1 MFSSKIQSF
10 RALAPMEGGE
20 RIEEREPTGT
30 RERIDGGS
38 SRPVV
43 IELRRATFVPLVCGA
58 LWWPDQA
65 ALIVADLHFEKASSL
80 ARRGLFL
87 PPYDTTA
94 TLKRLGETI
103 MAVEPQRVIALGDS
117 FHDNFGPTRLAERD
131 LELLHSLQI
140 GRDWFW
146 VFGNHDPYAAAG
158 LPGEHGESVSLGGI
172 QFRHEPDLSRS
183 LFPGEAEVVG
193 HYHPCARVRRRG
205 RSVRRRCFI
214 CDGRRLVMPAYGA
227 LTGGLNVLNEAY
239 ETIIDRADA
248 MAYLLGQHDIF
259 PMARRQLKP
268 D

>member
-1 MFSSKIQSF
+1 MFSPSAKLSHHQG
-10 RALAPMEGGE
+10 ALGDMKEGAGQ
-20 RIEEREPTGT
+20 EPLS
-30 RERIDGGS
+30 IDLNGAAL
-38 SRPVV
+38 
-43 IELRRATFVPLVCGA
+43 IPLVCGA

-87 PPYDTTA
+87 PPYDTKA

-117 FHDNFGPTRLAERD
+117 FHDQFGSTRLAERD

-140 GRDWFW
+140 GRDWYW

-158 LPGEHGESVSLGGI
+158 LAGEHGESVLLGGI
-172 QFRHEPDLSRS
+172 HFRHEPDLSRS

-193 HYHPCARVRRRG
+193 HYHPCAKVRRRG

-214 CDGRRLVMPAYGA
+214 SDGRRLVMPAYGA

-239 ETIIDRADA
+239 ETVVDRADA
-248 MAYLLGQHDIF
+248 TAYLLGQHEIF
-259 PMARRQLKP
+259 PMARWQLRP